1 MGQSREAKKTNRMLD
16 TEYNDSRN
24 MYNQY
29 LASREANANQA
40 RGRSDE
46 AYNTAFSG
54 YRNFL
59 DRYSGNPPGGGG
71 GEGRAGYRR
80 YSRGGGVTDE
90 NKQRIRG
97 AGVFDEFAR
106 TGGYNEADKTN
117 IRSRL
122 TRSVPSFFENLK
134 NEMSR
139 QQVMSGGINPTFDA
153 SLAALARQ
161 SSQATGDAVLD
172 AETDI
177 QDRVNQG
184 RMWGS
189 NSLSD
194 AESRLVDAI
203 QRGEM
208 FGIEGLARKDSED
221 SQYDIANRGLE
232 LEALGGIRGLRTDAP
247 GEVGMYE
254 GLLQNAMQGRSGNAQ
269 NLLQQRMQ
277 YNPNR
282 SWIERMAPLINA
294 GVGIGSMF
302 LPGGQFRGGGAP
314 RNTGIT
320 GGRSPY
326 GGNFG
331 FTPGTGSAGPG
342 YYGVF

>member
-29 LASREANANQA
+29 LASRGDLSNEA
-40 RGRSDE
+40 RGRSNE

-59 DRYSGNPPGGGG
+59 DRFAGNPPRPG
-71 GEGRAGYRR
+71 GESREGYRR

-122 TRSVPSFFENLK
+122 TRSIPSFYDALRND
-134 NEMSR
+134 MQR
-139 QQVMSGGINPTFDA
+139 QQTISGGINPTFDA
-153 SLAALARQ
+153 SLAAMARQ
-161 SSQATGDAVLD
+161 QAQLASDATVD
-172 AETDI
+172 AETGI

-189 NSLSD
+189 SSLSD

-208 FGIEGLARKDSED
+208 FGIEGLGRRDSED
-221 SQYDIANRGLE
+221 AQYDIANRGLE
-232 LEALGGIRGLRTDAP
+232 LEALGGIRGLRTDQP

-277 YNPNR
+277 YNPNQ
-282 SWIERMAPLINA
+282 SWLERMAPLINA

-302 LPGGQFRGGGAP
+302 LPGGQFRGGSRG
-314 RNTGIT
+314 NTGVT

-331 FTPGTGSAGPG
+331 FTPGNRNAGPG